1 MTPPTPQPSAPRDLM
16 AARIT
21 VIVSGHVQGVGYPAF
36 VRQQARDLGVTG
48 YAENLADRRVEGVA
62 EGHHADLVL
71 LLVRMATGPAHAE
84 VADVLVEWGEPGGL
98 NGFHVY

>member
-1 MTPPTPQPSAPRDLM
+1 MTRAPNTTSPRDLM

-21 VIVSGHVQGVGYPAF
+21 ALVSGQVQGVGYRAY

-48 YAENLADRRVEGVA
+48 YAENLADGRVEVVA
-62 EGHHADLVL
+62 EGHRADLDL
-71 LLVRMATGPAHAE
+71 LLVRMHTGPAHAVVTE
-84 VADVLVEWGEPGGL
+84 VAVEWAEAGGL